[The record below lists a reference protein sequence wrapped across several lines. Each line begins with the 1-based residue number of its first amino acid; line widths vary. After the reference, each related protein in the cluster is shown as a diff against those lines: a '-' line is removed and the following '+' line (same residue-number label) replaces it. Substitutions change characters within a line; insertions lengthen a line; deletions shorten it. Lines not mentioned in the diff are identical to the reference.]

1 MWDSSPVGFSG
12 HNAYTGNDRHLAEDC
27 ASEFPAHFLPGA
39 GIDVLLLPLE
49 TTDRG
54 NAVKAQSC
62 YSVGDCVHGMWN
74 ECAGMEVRGL
84 EFGWIK
90 KKKIQ
95 RKIQLPKMLSRQLLV
110 WFLQDTAL
118 QRAGLELLPWIS
130 VGMNEGGETD
140 TKTAGFERLCAL
152 SHNTAH

>member
-1 MWDSSPVGFSG
+1 MWDSSPVGCSG
-12 HNAYTGNDRHLAEDC
+12 HNAYTGNDKRGAEDC

-39 GIDVLLLPLE
+39 GIDVQLLPLE

-62 YSVGDCVHGMWN
+62 YFIGDCVHGMWN
-74 ECAGMEVRGL
+74 GCAGLEVRGL

-90 KKKIQ
+90 KNTKE
-95 RKIQLPKMLSRQLLV
+95 IQLPRMISRQLLM

-130 VGMNEGGETD
+130 VGMNEGGEAD
-140 TKTAGFERLCAL
+140 GKNSWFWKALC
-152 SHNTAH
+152 SIP